1 MKGKEVKP
9 KVLYVCSEDW
19 YFRNHRLDHAKALID
34 SGFEVHIAT
43 RIGDDAKEIQSAGC
57 LMHSLNLG
65 RGLGNPLHLVREV
78 IQLQKTIS
86 RVKPE
91 IVHALTLR
99 ISGLA
104 TPLAALNF
112 RTRFVMAI
120 NGLGISTVEQGRLL
134 KVFGFLLRLISHS
147 KRVIVLFQNTY
158 DPASLKMKPPSYSII
173 PGVGVNLKRFTSHDL
188 PPAPPWR
195 FVFLGRTVRSKG
207 LMDLVTA
214 ANRPEIKA
222 AKIEF
227 VLYCTT
233 DLSSPGSLTEAEIHT
248 LSTTEGITVLPHTNE
263 PQVALAQSHAAI
275 LTSRG
280 GEGVSKFLMESMAVG
295 RPVIATDTP
304 GSDILIDP
312 GITGWSY
319 PPGDVDQLVSC
330 LINVVSIGKE
340 ALGDAGVAARNRV
353 ENRFDIQ
360 IISAQIVELHRELLS
375 R

>member
-1 MKGKEVKP
+1 
-9 KVLYVCSEDW
+9 
-19 YFRNHRLDHAKALID
+19 
-34 SGFEVHIAT
+34 
-43 RIGDDAKEIQSAGC
+43 
-57 LMHSLNLG
+57 
-65 RGLGNPLHLVREV
+65 
-78 IQLQKTIS
+78 
-86 RVKPE
+86 
-91 IVHALTLR
+91 
-99 ISGLA
+99 
-104 TPLAALNF
+104 
-112 RTRFVMAI
+112 MAI

-147 KRVIVLFQNTY
+147 KRVIVLFQNSY

-173 PGVGVNLKRFTSHDL
+173 PGVGVNLDRFTFHDL

-207 LMDLVTA
+207 LLDLVAA
-214 ANRPEIKA
+214 ANRPEIRA
-222 AKIEF
+222 AQIEF

-248 LSTTEGITVLPHTNE
+248 LSTTEGITILPHTNE

-275 LTSRG
+275 LTSHG

-319 PPGDVDQLVSC
+319 PPGDVDKLVSC
-330 LINVVSIGKE
+330 LITAASIGKE
-340 ALGDAGVAARNRV
+340 ALNNAGVAARNRV
-353 ENRFDIQ
+353 ENRFDVQ
-360 IISAQIVELHRELLS
+360 IIGAQIVELHRELLS